1 MGLISPPKW
10 PSVNPF
16 SHPLGS
22 KIGRKP
28 MVNPSKWANLKSN
41 FLKFHHRNQVIL
53 GIEKSPENG
62 VFPGFFSII
71 KL

>member
-1 MGLISPPKW
+1 
-10 PSVNPF
+10 
-16 SHPLGS
+16 
-22 KIGRKP
+22 